1 MKYAFY
7 PGCSQEGM
15 EEQYGKST
23 EAVCHE
29 LGIELEEIPDWTC
42 CGASAAHF
50 FSDELAHALP
60 GRNLAV
66 AEKTGND
73 VACVCAACYLRLRHT
88 MHEVRQSPEF
98 KEHLEKLIGMPYEAR
113 NDVKHLLDILVNDLG
128 LEAVEKKVKKPL
140 KGLKVVCFYGCYL
153 MRPADIVAFDDPE
166 NPTIMDRLVEI
177 LGAEDLDWSSKIDC
191 CGASMTMT
199 RADIVESLVG
209 NIAQSAKD
217 VGAEAIVVA
226 CPMCSMNLEA
236 KQSGSGKVPVVYFTE
251 LMALALGLS
260 DAKGWINKHIVSAS
274 KALSAH
280 GL

>member
-113 NDVKHLLDILVNDLG
+113 NDVKHLLDILV
-128 LEAVEKKVKKPL
+128 